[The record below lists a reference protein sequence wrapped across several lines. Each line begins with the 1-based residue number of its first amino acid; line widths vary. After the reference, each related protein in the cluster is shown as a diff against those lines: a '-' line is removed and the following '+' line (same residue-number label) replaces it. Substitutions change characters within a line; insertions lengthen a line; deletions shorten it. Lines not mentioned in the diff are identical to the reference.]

1 MAHAVSLLLVVT
13 AAVVAYLNAGGGAL
27 VFDAKVIVGENPA
40 VQTWSAESVRYLFTH
55 DYWQPMAT
63 DGLYRPLTT
72 LSFLFDR
79 GVLGHGDAAFGYVVE
94 NVALHAICA
103 MLVYALVWQ
112 AARRRWAATVAALLF
127 AVHPITTEAVTNV
140 VGRADLLA
148 AAGVL
153 GGLLCWVRG
162 RDPGTRRWLWRS
174 GSPPRRRSRSSAR
187 RAARARRRRRAVGR
201 RLPAAGGRRL
211 RAEHAVVGGD
221 SGRVPGGALVGRSDR
236 RAARDIAPVDNPL
249 VEAPFLA
256 GRLTALGVLVREAGL
271 LLWPATLSV
280 DYSYRQIPVVGAGA
294 SAAWASSVSSAWR
307 SPCGRSGAVR
317 GAGRR
322 SSSWAVRPRRH
333 PAVLEPAAA
342 DRQHHGRALPLSAA
356 RRRGRGRGA
365 RRRRLG
371 VDGKPPD
378 AQRPSSSRV
387 VSARAHGAD
396 GRRNLDWRDDR
407 TLWAATVQ
415 AAPES
420 AKANKAYAN
429 ALAGSA
435 TDVPALSAAIAR
447 SRAGRRDPARLPAGP
462 GRPRQLRAPARRPFA
477 GQPDVAQRWY
487 EKALTALESARA
499 IDEKSTA
506 RFVEKMRARGNPTTR
521 SPTSATPSSSTT
533 SRSPT

>member
-148 AAGVL
+148 AAVCSAGCSAGCAAGIRARA
-153 GGLLCWVRG
+153 GGSG
-162 RDPGTRRWLWRS
+162 RS

-211 RAEHAVVGGD
+211 RAEHAVVGGRFW
-221 SGRVPGGALVGRSDR
+221 SRTWRRAGGSIGSACRPGHRAGRQPARRSAVPGGPADGAR
-236 RAARDIAPVDNPL
+236 RARPRGRAPP
-249 VEAPFLA
+249 LA
-256 GRLTALGVLVREAGL
+256 GDVERRLLV
-271 LLWPATLSV
+271 
-280 DYSYRQIPVVGAGA
+280 
-294 SAAWASSVSSAWR
+294 
-307 SPCGRSGAVR
+307 SPDP
-317 GAGRR
+317 GRR
-322 SSSWAVRPRRH
+322 SRCERRLGIVGLVGLALAVWA
-333 PAVLEPAAA
+333 LW
-342 DRQHHGRALPLSAA
+342 
-356 RRRGRGRGA
+356 RGA
-365 RRRRLG
+365 RRRPAIFFLG
-371 VDGKPPD
+371 GS
-378 AQRPSSSRV
+378 PSSPSC
-387 VSARAHGAD
+387 
-396 GRRNLDWRDDR
+396 
-407 TLWAATVQ
+407 
-415 AAPES
+415 
-420 AKANKAYAN
+420 
-429 ALAGSA
+429 
-435 TDVPALSAAIAR
+435 
-447 SRAGRRDPARLPAGP
+447 
-462 GRPRQLRAPARRPFA
+462 RPRTCC
-477 GQPDVAQRWY
+477 G
-487 EKALTALESARA
+487 
-499 IDEKSTA
+499 
-506 RFVEKMRARGNPTTR
+506 
-521 SPTSATPSSSTT
+521 
-533 SRSPT
+533 